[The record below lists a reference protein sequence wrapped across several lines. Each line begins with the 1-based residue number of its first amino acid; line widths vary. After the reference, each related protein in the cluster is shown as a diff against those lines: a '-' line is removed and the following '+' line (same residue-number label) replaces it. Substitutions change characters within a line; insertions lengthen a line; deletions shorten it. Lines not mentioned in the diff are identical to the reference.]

1 MKKVVV
7 IMAGGKGKRLW
18 PISKEELPKQFLP
31 LVKKDT
37 MLELTVKRAMKIV
50 DAKDIYIVTQ
60 PEYIEITKSQIKN
73 VPSHNILAEF
83 NLKSTTEAIAYATA
97 IIQKKYGD
105 AITIV
110 FPSDH
115 AIKEENKLIS
125 AIEEAEQLA
134 NNNHIVTLGIIPEY
148 PEVNYGYIEK
158 SDIQEKKNIYKVK
171 QFKEKPEYKVAK
183 KYFEDKKHLWNSGI
197 YIWKNTFIYQEFA
210 KYLPDIYLKMNEL
223 LQDNT
228 NKNKDDKKFVSIKTK
243 SIDYEILEKTSDIYV
258 VQVNF
263 KWTDIGTYKTL
274 KKLKKKDKYNNTIEG
289 NVIVQNSKNNII
301 LSKEKQIVALGL
313 ENLVIVETEKEIL
326 VMNAE
331 NQDVCVNDILTET
344 INK

>member
-1 MKKVVV
+1 MR
-7 IMAGGKGKRLW
+7 IR
-18 PISKEELPKQFLP
+18 
-31 LVKKDT
+31 
-37 MLELTVKRAMKIV
+37 
-50 DAKDIYIVTQ
+50 
-60 PEYIEITKSQIKN
+60 
-73 VPSHNILAEF
+73 
-83 NLKSTTEAIAYATA
+83 
-97 IIQKKYGD
+97 
-105 AITIV
+105 
-110 FPSDH
+110 
-115 AIKEENKLIS
+115 
-125 AIEEAEQLA
+125 
-134 NNNHIVTLGIIPEY
+134 
-148 PEVNYGYIEK
+148 
-158 SDIQEKKNIYKVK
+158 NIY
-171 QFKEKPEYKVAK
+171 
-183 KYFEDKKHLWNSGI
+183 GI
-197 YIWKNTFIYQEFA
+197 LVYIFGK
-210 KYLPDIYLKMNEL
+210 L

-331 NQDVCVNDILTET
+331 NQDICVNDILTET